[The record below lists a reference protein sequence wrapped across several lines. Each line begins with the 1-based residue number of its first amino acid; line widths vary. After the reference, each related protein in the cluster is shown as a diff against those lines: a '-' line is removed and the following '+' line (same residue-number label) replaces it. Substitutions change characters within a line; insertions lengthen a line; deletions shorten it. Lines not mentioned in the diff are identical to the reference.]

1 MLDFF
6 ADCGG
11 IFQVRHNKGGM
22 LLICCVAV
30 CFYSL
35 LLIFSFSAY
44 LIIPGVGSQS
54 LKALTPSTGGRKMRR
69 YGRAKRTTGA
79 KARRK

>member
-11 IFQVRHNKGGM
+11 IFQMRHNKGGM
-22 LLICCVAV
+22 LLICRVTV

-35 LLIFSFSAY
+35 LLIISFSAS
-44 LIIPGVGSQS
+44 LRIPDFVN
-54 LKALTPSTGGRKMRR
+54 A
-69 YGRAKRTTGA
+69 
-79 KARRK
+79 